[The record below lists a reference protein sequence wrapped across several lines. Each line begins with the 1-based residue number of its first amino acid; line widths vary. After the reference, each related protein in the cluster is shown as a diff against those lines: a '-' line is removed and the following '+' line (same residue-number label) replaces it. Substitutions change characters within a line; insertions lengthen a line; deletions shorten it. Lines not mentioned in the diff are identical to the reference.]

1 MAPTDDT
8 IKDFEEYGNKWLWP
22 VMLKRFSDIW
32 PEWLKKVTETTVVG
46 ITEGFKPRIAR
57 VRSMSVSW

>member
-22 VMLKRFSDIW
+22 VMLKRFSDTW
-32 PEWLKKVTETTVVG
+32 VDPKFSGLV
-46 ITEGFKPRIAR
+46 PLSAQQLC
-57 VRSMSVSW
+57 

>member
-32 PEWLKKVTETTVVG
+32 PE
-46 ITEGFKPRIAR
+46 
-57 VRSMSVSW
+57 